1 LGDFGGGYRGAIS
14 NSALVFVVGIGL
26 RVGGSRIEIHLVCLA
41 IALAEGSGGGISK
54 GRLEESL
61 GGGGEETD

>member
-1 LGDFGGGYRGAIS
+1 LGDFRGGYGGAIS

-26 RVGGSRIEIHLVCLA
+26 GVGGPRIEIHLVCLA
-41 IALAEGSGGGISK
+41 IALAEGSGGRIQK

-61 GGGGEETD
+61 GGDGEETD